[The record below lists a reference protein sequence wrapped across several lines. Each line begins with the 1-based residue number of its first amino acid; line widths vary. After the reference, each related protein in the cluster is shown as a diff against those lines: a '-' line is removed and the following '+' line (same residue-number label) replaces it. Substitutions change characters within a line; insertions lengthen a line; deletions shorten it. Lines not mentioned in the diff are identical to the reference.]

1 MECLIPLSVL
11 AKLQKYGIKP
21 HKPYND
27 AKKLLPEKY
36 ELSIVE
42 DQEVGKAI
50 RIEEDDELLRFF
62 SYFVEELLGRGEIVG
77 QRVTYEGVPF
87 EKYEALIERV
97 IELEKDNSANWEKF
111 VNCEKLTKILEKDLE
126 TCRKE
131 NEYLKVEVEELQS
144 KLKSLE
150 EEKRKQEIL
159 KQINK
164 LKEVAANLPKG
175 SPERTAVEEAVKTL
189 EKQI

>member
-50 RIEEDDELLRFF
+50 RIEEEDELLKFL
-62 SYFVEELLGRGEIVG
+62 SYFVEELLGRGEVVG

-87 EKYEALIERV
+87 EKYEALMERI
-97 IELEKDNSANWEKF
+97 IELEKDNSVNREKL
-111 VNCEKLTKILEKDLE
+111 VNCEKLTKLLEKDLE

-131 NEYLKVEVEELQS
+131 NESLKAEVEGLQS
-144 KLKSLE
+144 KLRSLE

>member
-27 AKKLLPEKY
+27 AKKLLPERY

-50 RIEEDDELLRFF
+50 RIEEEDELIRFL
-62 SYFVEELLGRGEIVG
+62 SYFVEELLGRGEVVG

-87 EKYEALIERV
+87 EKYESLMERV
-97 IELEKDNSANWEKF
+97 IELEKDNSVKWERL
-111 VNCEKLTKILEKDLE
+111 VNCEKLTKVLEKDLE

-131 NEYLKVEVEELQS
+131 NESLKAEIEELQS

-150 EEKRKQEIL
+150 EEKRRQEIL
-159 KQINK
+159 KQIDK

-189 EKQI
+189 ENQV

>member
-27 AKKLLPEKY
+27 AKKLLPERY

-50 RIEEDDELLRFF
+50 RIEEEDELIRFL
-62 SYFVEELLGRGEIVG
+62 SYFVEELLGRGEVVG

-87 EKYEALIERV
+87 EKYESLMERV
-97 IELEKDNSANWEKF
+97 IELEKDNSVKWERL
-111 VNCEKLTKILEKDLE
+111 VNCEKLTKVLEKDLE

-131 NEYLKVEVEELQS
+131 NESLKAQIEKLQS
-144 KLKSLE
+144 ELRTLE
-150 EEKRKQEIL
+150 EERRKQEIL
-159 KQINK
+159 EQINK

-175 SPERTAVEEAVKTL
+175 SLERTAVEEAVKTL